1 MSISPKSTPVHAEL
15 VRPAPV
21 DLAPSE
27 PTEEPVTTV
36 VIPAD
41 WEIPPIIARLVP
53 VVAEY
58 VPDTL
63 LRKLIKLARGIA
75 WATEWVFGVGA
86 LILGLAILATIPVLQ
101 LLSLGYLLEV
111 TGRVARTGRLRDGFV
126 GVRKAARVGS
136 IVFCTWVLLWPLRF
150 ISELRID
157 AGLFVPTGTS
167 FSMLTA
173 LLTILS
179 IAVGLH
185 VIAACLRGGKLRHFL
200 WPGPIKFL
208 KLTFGR
214 GSYAR
219 ARDGVWDF
227 VTSLRLPH
235 YFWLGLRGFVGG
247 LLWLV
252 IPVSLLAAG
261 HAVPLLGI
269 LGGLLMALVVMN
281 LPLLQAR
288 FAAENRFK
296 AMFDV
301 WGAWRCYFRAPVAYW
316 IALTL
321 TLLMALPLYALKI
334 EIIPREA
341 AMLPALLFVM
351 SAFPARL
358 ALGWAC
364 GRAGNRETA
373 RHWFFGVTALAAML
387 PVAAFYA
394 LIVFFT
400 RYTSWHGIWS
410 LYEQHAFLVPVP
422 FLSM

>member
-1 MSISPKSTPVHAEL
+1 MTTSSKSAPVRAEL
-15 VRPAPV
+15 IRPAPA
-21 DLAPSE
+21 DIAPAE
-27 PTEEPVTTV
+27 LTEEPVAA
-36 VIPAD
+36 IAINLESD
-41 WEIPPIIARLVP
+41 LPPILTQFAP
-53 VVAEY
+53 VLAEY

-63 LRKLIKLARGIA
+63 LRKIIKLARAIA
-75 WATEWVFGVGA
+75 RATEWVFGVGA

-136 IVFCTWVLLWPLRF
+136 MVFCTWVLLWPLRF
-150 ISELRID
+150 VSGLRLDAMLID
-157 AGLFVPTGTS
+157 PASKSVG
-167 FSMLTA
+167 MLTA
-173 LLTILS
+173 LLAILS
-179 IAVGLH
+179 IAVALH
-185 VIAACLRGGKLRHFL
+185 VSAACLRGGKLRHFL

-227 VTSLRLPH
+227 VNSLRLPY

-261 HAVPLLGI
+261 HTAWPLGLLG
-269 LGGLLMALVVMN
+269 GVLMALVVMN

-301 WGAWRCYFRAPVAYW
+301 WGAWRCYYRAPVAYW

-341 AMLPALLFVM
+341 AMLPALLFVIF
-351 SAFPARL
+351 AFPARL

-364 GRAGNRETA
+364 GRAGQRLAA
-373 RHWFFGVTALAAML
+373 RHWFFGISGLASML
-387 PVAAFYA
+387 PVAAFYS
-394 LIVFFT
+394 LVVFFT

>member
-1 MSISPKSTPVHAEL
+1 
-15 VRPAPV
+15 V

>member
-1 MSISPKSTPVHAEL
+1 MSISPKSTPVRAEL
-15 VRPAPV
+15 IRSAPADVAPV
-21 DLAPSE
+21 E
-27 PTEEPVTTV
+27 PPEEPVAAV
-36 VIPAD
+36 VAAPASD
-41 WEIPPIIARLVP
+41 LPPILAKLAP

-63 LRKLIKLARGIA
+63 LRKLIKLARAIA
-75 WATEWVFGVGA
+75 GATEWVFGVGA
-86 LILGLAILATIPVLQ
+86 LIVGLASLATIPLLQ

-111 TGRVARTGRLRDGFV
+111 TGRVARSGRLRDGFV

-150 ISELRID
+150 VSELRID
-157 AGLFVPTGTS
+157 AMLIDPTSKAVGV
-167 FSMLTA
+167 LTA

-185 VIAACLRGGKLRHFL
+185 VAGACLRGGRLRHFL
-200 WPGPIKFL
+200 WPGPIRVL
-208 KLTFGR
+208 KLTFDR

-227 VTSLRLPH
+227 VNSLRLPY

-247 LLWLV
+247 LMWLV

-261 HAVPLLGI
+261 HAAPPLGF
-269 LGGLLMALVVMN
+269 LGGALMALVVMN

-334 EIIPREA
+334 QLFPREA

-364 GRAGNRETA
+364 GRAGTRETA
-373 RHWFFGVTALAAML
+373 RHWFFGVSALAAML

-400 RYTSWHGIWS
+400 SYTSWHGIWS